1 MRRFMVMVA
10 LAGVVG
16 ACAIIPGNWRAHQ
29 NQKGPGTPT
38 KANFEVGEQERRDGR
53 FIGIAVSGGGS
64 RAANFATAVLLELR
78 TLGVLDRA
86 DFLSSVSGG
95 SLAAGLLAVEG
106 YEYFTLTGTHKI
118 AFTEEEVKDRLG
130 RDLQMRYTGRWFLPW
145 NILRYWLTN
154 FTRTDIMFDTLDANL
169 FHGATYA
176 DLNPAGPKLLINAT
190 EMGEPQRFVFTD
202 ESFTRLE
209 SNLAPYRMSAA
220 VTASAAVPGLFH
232 QVLLQNYSGSAPSYV
247 HLSDAAVTDNLGLET
262 LLDVLRTSLQQKT
275 YSFPK
280 GCVLISI
287 DATPM
292 FFNSIAHKMET
303 RQFPEDYLIDRN
315 ASEAVDFILLSKRQ
329 DMLARVGMTEGKRD
343 QDPLSEFSL
352 QESSRE
358 RCRFWHIALRQIPP
372 SDDFGQAL
380 TQIPTEFN
388 ITQDPQKA
396 LFRAAHE
403 LVRKGWGEKGA
414 SSWFAK

>member
-1 MRRFMVMVA
+1 MRHWIVVIA
-10 LAGVVG
+10 LAMVVG
-16 ACAIIPGNWRAHQ
+16 ACAIVPGNWRAHQ

-38 KANFEVGEQERRDGR
+38 KANFEVGDQERRDGR

-64 RAANFATAVLLELR
+64 RAANFAAAVLLELR

-130 RDLQMRYTGRWFLPW
+130 RDLQMRYTGRWLLPW

-190 EMGEPQRFVFTD
+190 EMGEPKRFLFTD
-202 ESFTRLE
+202 ESFTRLG
-209 SNLAPYRMSAA
+209 SNLAPYRMAAA

-232 QVLLQNYSGSAPSYV
+232 QVLLENYSKSSPSYV

-262 LLDVLRTSLQQKT
+262 LLEVLQTSLRQKT

-287 DATPM
+287 DATPN
-292 FFNSIAHKMET
+292 FFNSIADTMET

-315 ASEAVDFILLSKRQ
+315 ASEAVDFILLSQRR
-329 DMLARVGMTEGKRD
+329 DTLALVGMTEEKRD
-343 QDPLSEFSL
+343 QDPLSDFRL

-358 RCRFWHIALRQIPP
+358 RCRFWHIALRYIQPR
-372 SDDFGQAL
+372 DDLGRAL
-380 TQIPTEFN
+380 TQMPTEFN
-388 ITQDPQKA
+388 IRPRQQED
-396 LFRAAHE
+396 LFKAAHT
-403 LVRKGWGEKGA
+403 LVRYGWEERGA